1 METLYNH
8 RWRGNVRELRNVVEG
23 ALALGS
29 LSLEGGQAQTVLLQG
44 PGIVP
49 YRQARAEV
57 VSAFERR
64 YLGRLL
70 ELTEGNVAAGARAAR
85 MDRPY
90 LRTLLHKH
98 GLR

>member
-1 METLYNH
+1 M
-8 RWRGNVRELRNVVEG
+8 RELRNVVEA
-23 ALALGS
+23 ALAMGS
-29 LSLEGGQAQTVLLQG
+29 LSLDGGPPHSAHLRS
-44 PGIVP
+44 PGIVR
-49 YRQARAEV
+49 YQNARAEV
-57 VSAFERR
+57 IDAFERR

-70 ELTEGNVAAGARAAR
+70 ELAEGNVAAAARAAR